1 MSNEHNCNDC
11 PYPKSSVGHETDM
24 EQLLKSLLGNIDS
37 EEMADLVAR
46 SYERR
51 IVRKDTALKNA
62 QAILRKAQRP
72 VRRQD
77 MLIAMELAIMD
88 RVCIF
93 EKNADIGN
101 SILLFA
107 TIICKNMLTDGPL
120 HEED

>member
-1 MSNEHNCNDC
+1 MSNKRNCNGC
-11 PYPKSSVGHETDM
+11 PYQRSPAGHETDM

-51 IVRKDTALKNA
+51 IARKDTALKSA

-72 VRRQD
+72 VRRRD
-77 MLIAMELAIMD
+77 MLVAMELAIMD
-88 RVCIF
+88 RVCAF
-93 EKNADIGN
+93 EEKPDIGN

-107 TIICKNMLTDGPL
+107 TIICKNMLIDGPL
-120 HEED
+120 HEEA